1 MAVFTWPCDPANVQE
16 SIHYR
21 TLITEFESGKEQR
34 RSKGTPRRRWSLK
47 FRKDQVDADAIWSF
61 YVARK
66 GAYQAFTWTNPV
78 DGVTHRVRFADDN
91 LTRQVFWRLCYEY
104 GITFLEVI
112 ESG

>member
-1 MAVFTWPCDPANVQE
+1 MAIFTMPCDPANVQE

-47 FRKDQVDADAIWSF
+47 FRKDQVDADTIWSF

-66 GAYQAFTWTNPV
+66 GAFESFQWVNPV
-78 DGVTHRVRFADDN
+78 DTQTYKVRFAEDN
-91 LTRQVFWRLCYEY
+91 LSRQAFWKLCFEY
-104 GITFLEVI
+104 GITFVEVV
-112 ESG
+112 